1 MFLAVCVLNTVGLLL
16 AKFIGK
22 APQIGL
28 RRALGATRG
37 AIFGQHLIEV
47 GVVGLAGG
55 VLGLLLAWVGLRGVQ
70 TMLEESERY
79 AHLDLNMLVVGLAI
93 ALVASFAAGL
103 YPTWRV
109 CRMSPAPFLKT
120 Q

>member
-1 MFLAVCVLNTVGLLL
+1 
-16 AKFIGK
+16 
-22 APQIGL
+22 
-28 RRALGATRG
+28 
-37 AIFGQHLIEV
+37 
-47 GVVGLAGG
+47 
-55 VLGLLLAWVGLRGVQ
+55 LRGVQ